1 MLNDPGTLTLQV
13 AMSQLNS
20 AHGKDYGM
28 VMAGALLA
36 VIPLIVVFLIG
47 AKQFIGD
54 IAKGALK

>member
-1 MLNDPGTLTLQV
+1 
-13 AMSQLNS
+13 MSQLNS

-54 IAKGALK
+54 IAKGGLM